1 MSPLFCKKVNKQKNK
16 RCVRTNQQNKRV
28 RLHVHIGES
37 VDPVLSVCH
46 NTFMYYFK
54 NEWEG
59 FIRFSNARN
68 IWNHEAEW
76 FSRVWKPDETWC
88 TRFLKFSTS
97 PTKKISLTHHLNKFS
112 QFKYYISDVKCAWSS
127 KKMCMILSS
136 NCCSLTIVEYSS
148 DNNNLNFGLARD
160 QAVHLE
166 TAGNLYTSR
175 PVKKPLK

>member
-1 MSPLFCKKVNKQKNK
+1 MFEPTNKTNEFDYMCILANLLTLCSVSVTTPLCTISK
-16 RCVRTNQQNKRV
+16 TSGRV
-28 RLHVHIGES
+28 SSDFQTRETFGTTRLS
-37 VDPVLSVCH
+37 
-46 NTFMYYFK
+46 
-54 NEWEG
+54 G
-59 FIRFSNARN
+59 FHAFGNLM
-68 IWNHEAEW
+68 
-76 FSRVWKPDETWC
+76 KPDVRVFWNSVLLQ
-88 TRFLKFSTS
+88 R
-97 PTKKISLTHHLNKFS
+97 KKISLTHHLNTFS